1 MSSRDDRFA
10 KLSSCDILWGTQEIS
25 ANFGWLKYG
34 VYVSMMEDKLAMRL
48 QRFYKFI
55 LKRIDLTL

>member
-1 MSSRDDRFA
+1 MSSRDDIFA
-10 KLSSCDILWGTQEIS
+10 KLSSCDILWGIQEIS
-25 ANFGWLKYG
+25 ANFEWLKYG
-34 VYVSMMEDKLAMRL
+34 VYVSMTEDKLAMRL